1 MPRKK
6 FLTVCFFCQEE
17 VWTTH
22 PGERNF
28 CNQDCFQGYRKTI
41 PPVDAMEKLMSQV
54 DKTPGLGPKGDC
66 WEWRGKVK
74 TKWGG
79 YGQFVIPHGASTT
92 THVASYQL
100 HTGDTDT
107 KGFDICHTCD
117 NRICVNP
124 AHLFKGTRKENLH
137 DMIAKGRKPMAE
149 NHSNSKLSND
159 QALALR
165 TRFLK
170 GENTNLLAK
179 EFNVAASTVK
189 KIGEGQRY
197 RNLPPTIAIR
207 PNPHLTD
214 AQVNDIRARRKSG
227 VPVKE
232 LAIEFGQ
239 NARSI
244 RRIITGERYK
254 HIPLD

>member
-1 MPRKK
+1 
-6 FLTVCFFCQEE
+6 
-17 VWTTH
+17 
-22 PGERNF
+22 
-28 CNQDCFQGYRKTI
+28 
-41 PPVDAMEKLMSQV
+41 MEKLMSQV

-100 HTGDTDT
+100 HTGDTAT

-137 DMIAKGRKPMAE
+137 DMIAKGRKPIGE
-149 NHSNSKLSND
+149 NHANARLTAEQVIQIRERVTQGELPRLLSQEYNVN
-159 QALALR
+159 LGSIYRLVKG
-165 TRFLK
+165 TRYTSVP
-170 GENTNLLAK
+170 GRGT
-179 EFNVAASTVK
+179 
-189 KIGEGQRY
+189 
-197 RNLPPTIAIR
+197 LPVWK
-207 PNPHLTD
+207 LTD
-214 AQVNDIRARRKSG
+214 EQVKDIRTKRKSG
-227 VPVKE
+227 VSVKE

-254 HIPLD
+254 HVPLD